1 MASTAC
7 TSAAFAA
14 RPLRARGCVGARR
27 GVAPVRV
34 AAESRGGETEE
45 DSRPRPPEK
54 FMRFKVR
61 KTLRVP
67 VPEPTR
73 VGVHA
78 GRAPRSLERWIQ
90 RPENVMET
98 VFSKEGVVP
107 LETETEWRISV
118 IKLPFLDWEL
128 NPEFDLRISEDAA
141 VREHGVRMV
150 SDALRFAPEGGL
162 EKLPPG
168 FAGMDIW
175 SHIDCELFIER
186 TDDDDVNGGD
196 SVSASNTAVCADI
209 DLLIA
214 ADIPGVFRWIPFFE
228 GIGIT
233 SAGYCFIANF
243 PKSSYQARGTIR
255 FEFGISHWTGVLAYP
270 FLKGTRPMF
279 TGWTLPLIGLL
290 EL

>member
-1 MASTAC
+1 
-7 TSAAFAA
+7 
-14 RPLRARGCVGARR
+14 
-27 GVAPVRV
+27 
-34 AAESRGGETEE
+34 
-45 DSRPRPPEK
+45 
-54 FMRFKVR
+54 MRFKVR

-186 TDDDDVNGGD
+186 TDVNDVNGGD
-196 SVSASNTAVCADI
+196 SASASNTAVCADI

-228 GIGIT
+228 GIGESAISGPSSPWGSSRRPTCSPRT
-233 SAGYCFIANF
+233 SNGRRFETRRWRTRRRRRRCDGGNSGRGSGRAGIFFTFGNSIR
-243 PKSSYQARGTIR
+243 ARGAPA
-255 FEFGISHWTGVLAYP
+255 V
-270 FLKGTRPMF
+270 
-279 TGWTLPLIGLL
+279 
-290 EL
+290 

>member
-34 AAESRGGETEE
+34 AAESPGETEE

-128 NPEFDLRISEDAA
+128 NPEFDLHISEDAA

-186 TDDDDVNGGD
+186 TDVNDVNGGD
-196 SVSASNTAVCADI
+196 SVSSSNTAVCADI

-228 GIGIT
+228 GIGE
-233 SAGYCFIANF
+233 SAISGSIESVGEFAQANVQSAYEQWASVRDETMEDEAEA
-243 PKSSYQARGTIR
+243 PAVRRREQRAR
-255 FEFGISHWTGVLAYP
+255 
-270 FLKGTRPMF
+270 
-279 TGWTLPLIGLL
+279 
-290 EL
+290 